1 MVGMMLEILT
11 REQIERIH
19 EVSLRILNEIGVG
32 VPHADMRGRFRD
44 AGAAVDGSPVIA
56 GDAIFAGTMDGR
68 FVVLALADG
77 RQRWSY
83 EIGGPIAGSPAVAA
97 GMVIVGSEDGSVY
110 AFGASP

>member
-1 MVGMMLEILT
+1 
-11 REQIERIH
+11 
-19 EVSLRILNEIGVG
+19 VSVPTIGIG
-32 VPHADMRGRFRD
+32 

-56 GDAIFAGTMDGR
+56 GDAIVVGTMDGR
-68 FVVLALADG
+68 LVVLSLADG

-97 GMVIVGSEDGSVY
+97 GMVIVGSDDGSLY